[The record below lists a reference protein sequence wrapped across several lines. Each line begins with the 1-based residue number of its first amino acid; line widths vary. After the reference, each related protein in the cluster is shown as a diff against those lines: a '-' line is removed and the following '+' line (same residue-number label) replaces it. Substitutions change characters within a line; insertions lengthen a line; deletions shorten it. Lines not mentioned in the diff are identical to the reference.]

1 MRIIANIKSTAG
13 YVEEQD
19 IVKNE
24 WMDTVNE
31 VYNENKEENL
41 NERVRKHITDRPSVK
56 DKEKS

>member
-13 YVEEQD
+13 NVEEQG

-41 NERVRKHITDRPSVK
+41 NERVRKHITNRPSVK